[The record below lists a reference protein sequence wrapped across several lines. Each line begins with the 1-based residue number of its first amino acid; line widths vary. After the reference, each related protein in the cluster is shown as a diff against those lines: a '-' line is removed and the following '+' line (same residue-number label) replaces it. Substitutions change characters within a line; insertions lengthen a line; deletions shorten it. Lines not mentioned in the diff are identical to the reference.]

1 MNVVPFKWWDAV
13 GGWEGGSTEGMYVHL
28 QLICCIAETNN
39 IIRQLKSNN
48 KKIFQDGESNSLTNA
63 VHRSRKLRTKN

>member
-1 MNVVPFKWWDAV
+1 MNVVPFKRWDAV
-13 GGWEGGSTEGMYVHL
+13 GGWEGGSTEGMYAHL

-48 KKIFQDGESNSLTNA
+48 KKKYFKMEKVT
-63 VHRSRKLRTKN
+63 V

>member
-1 MNVVPFKWWDAV
+1 MVGCGERV
-13 GGWEGGSTEGMYVHL
+13 GGRLNGGMYVHL